1 MNIGEQRA
9 VPFSAKE
16 DRGLPTGGVMDP
28 RRGFTLIEM
37 AIVLVVIGILVGMT
51 IPLLSELSKHRHYL
65 STQRGLD
72 EIQNAL
78 VGYAGM
84 HWRFPY
90 ADTNGDGLGDSG
102 QTVGTLPYVD
112 LGLGAVD
119 AWRNAYHYHINSRLV
134 STTTLA
140 AMCTALSSI
149 ASGESPELR
158 FSPSGAF
165 SPQAVIVISK
175 GENGSLDGENG
186 DGDGSYESLSP
197 TGSFDDLVGAVTP
210 GALHSRLACASSGGG
225 ACISYTVVNR
235 RGNTV
240 GVIGG
245 SYPICTA
252 VQGGGVGSFVM
263 GSGQTILLY
272 NNSGCTGGSV
282 QILFADAASAD
293 ADGDCLV
300 SWTAAGGG
308 SLADE

>member
-1 MNIGEQRA
+1 MILGRA
-9 VPFSAKE
+9 GLPFSGE
-16 DRGLPTGGVMDP
+16 GDGGLTPGGVMDP

-37 AIVLVVIGILVGMT
+37 AIVLVVIGVLVGMT

-65 STQRGLD
+65 STQRGMD

-84 HWRFPY
+84 HWRLPY
-90 ADTNGDGLGDSG
+90 SDTNGDGVGDSG
-102 QTVGTLPYVD
+102 QTVVTLPYVD

-119 AWRNAYHYHINSRLV
+119 AWRNPYHYHVNSRLV

-140 AMCTALSSI
+140 ALCTALSSI

-158 FSPSGAF
+158 LSASGGF
-165 SPQAVIVISK
+165 SPQAVLLVSR
-175 GENGSLDGENG
+175 GENSALDGENG

-197 TGSFDDLVGAVTP
+197 TGSFDDLVGAITP
-210 GALHSRLACASSGGG
+210 GALHARLACSSSGGG
-225 ACISYTVVNR
+225 ACSSYTVVNR
-235 RGNTV
+235 RVNTV

-245 SYPICTA
+245 SYPVCTA
-252 VQGGGVGSFVM
+252 VQGGAVGSFVIN
-263 GSGQTILLY
+263 SGQTILLY

-282 QILFADAASAD
+282 QILFSDAASAD
-293 ADGDCLV
+293 ADRDCLV